1 MNKTLR
7 IGFRLDASDTIGTG
21 HVMEITSLINQL
33 RRHLAF
39 EPVVLTSNNSFAIS
53 KFREAQVNNINVV
66 SAGASEE
73 TELEEIIAVLRQ
85 HRVSHLVIDLLH
97 RSDAF
102 YGHLHQRLTSTC
114 VILDNNEHKELAA
127 TIVVNFSVTQDP
139 AWYQKAASYKTRYL
153 IGPRYFFWDEAIQG
167 IHPCDPR
174 PAVDTV
180 LVNQG
185 GSDPYGLT
193 VKILRAV
200 AQENLPQKFVFVL
213 GGHVQ
218 ERHRAELE
226 KIRSCLN
233 SNFLFFENLPR
244 NTLYRLMQASDMA
257 ISAAGNTLY
266 ELLSIGVPTIV
277 ISHDDLHDEVAKAFA
292 RQGAVVN
299 LGIGDELAE
308 GQIAAAL
315 RELAADY
322 PLRQRLQRNG
332 QNLCGNYHGS
342 TLVDELMRLYA

>member
-33 RRHLAF
+33 RRHIAF
-39 EPVVLTSNNSFAIS
+39 EPVVLTSNNSFAMS
-53 KFREAQVNNINVV
+53 KFREVEINNINLI

-73 TELEEIIAVLRQ
+73 TEIEETLAILSQ
-85 HRVSHLVIDLLH
+85 HSVSHLVIDLLN

-139 AWYQKAASYKTRYL
+139 AWYPKAASYKTRYL

-167 IHPCDPR
+167 IQKPNIGPK
-174 PAVDTV
+174 VDTV

-200 AQENLPQKFVFVL
+200 EKENLPQKFLFVL

-226 KIRSCLN
+226 KMRSCLN
-233 SNFLFFENLPR
+233 SNSLFFENLHR
-244 NTLYRLMQASDMA
+244 NTLYSLMQASDMA

-266 ELLSIGVPTIV
+266 ELLYIGVPTIV
-277 ISHDDLHDEVAKAFA
+277 ISHDWLHDEVAKAFE
-292 RQGAVVN
+292 RQGAVLN

-308 GQIAAAL
+308 GDMVAAL
-315 RELAADY
+315 RELATKY
-322 PLRQRLQRNG
+322 QLRQRLQRNA
-332 QNLCGNYHGS
+332 QNLFGNYHGP
-342 TLVDELMRLYA
+342 TLVDELTRLYT